1 MKPTPF
7 FLVTFLAVVVFTSGQ
22 AQSTTG
28 GKSGGS
34 TASTGSGYL
43 TGGKRKAAS
52 NPQSMTI
59 ADEGASRDYMYVP
72 PKQTKNRSASPD
84 GSSNR
89 KESSANATSAG
100 SSPQKSTRSG
110 KRASAKSNP

>member
-1 MKPTPF
+1 MKPTVF
-7 FLVTFLAVVVFTSGQ
+7 FLVTFLAAVVFTNVQ

-72 PKQTKNRSASPD
+72 PTPAKNRSASPD
-84 GSSNR
+84 GSSTR
-89 KESSANATSAG
+89 TESNSSTTSTR
-100 SSPQKSTRSG
+100 SSSQKTSRSG
-110 KRASAKSNP
+110 KRTSTKSNS